1 MLLFQSWVH
10 LVILII
16 AYLTFLPF
24 SYSSSHDQVKPTSQN
39 IEVFFPFHHHS
50 QPIPSSNP
58 LSSSSSNVPHHQYS
72 TTSLD
77 ATLAKAFAGLVASIV
92 VVAGVLFFCRKYN
105 AGRGSVNTK
114 IMGIRRPREIRVN
127 INNDD
132 HQLKPI
138 GGDDK
143 TGLVVD
149 ENGLDVI
156 YWRQLQLSSN
166 DLPKKDSLSK
176 AEKKYQE
183 LIGISKR
190 EFPKPSIINSSTTL
204 NSRELQVQVQQSS
217 IPPLRAAQSGHFT
230 RSPSTS
236 STNDMATALFGYVA
250 ANRISAKSN
259 NVSPNNATKLST
271 DPTAQIFILDPYK
284 SQKTAMVIRSLHIT
298 RKEILDALLE
308 GKMSLDLETLQKLSD
323 IAPTKEEEEQILAFN
338 GNQTKL
344 ADAESF
350 IYHLLKSVPSPFARL
365 KAMLFLSKYDSK
377 VCYLKMSLQT
387 LELGCN
393 ELRTNGVF
401 YKLFEA
407 IATTQGTITTEFNL
421 NELRNRCNMKNDNEC
436 THQLEAI
443 VEQVI
448 INEGKRS
455 ITRQSQ
461 TLKGRNGT
469 SRKSESSLRQRDD
482 HEYRTL
488 GLPVIEGLCKEL
500 SHVKK
505 AAYIDY
511 TAVERTCFSL
521 KAGFVEIREL
531 FIENTNDGNKLEDDG
546 FVETMKRF
554 LYRAEEDVKIVK
566 KDEKRVEELVKKTRE
581 IYFQNQEI
589 ITSTAS
595 SDGDHQ
601 NLLQVFVMVRELI
614 RMVDQIC
621 TDIAGNLKKM
631 ETDGLR
637 FQRLSSIL

>member
-10 LVILII
+10 LVNLII
-16 AYLTFLPF
+16 ACLTFLPF
-24 SYSSSHDQVKPTSQN
+24 SYSSPHDQVKPTSQN
-39 IEVFFPFHHHS
+39 IEVFFPFHHQS

-58 LSSSSSNVPHHQYS
+58 LSSSSSNVPHHQNN

-92 VVAGVLFFCRKYN
+92 VVAGVLFFCRKYH

-114 IMGIRRPREIRVN
+114 IMGIRRPREIRVI

-132 HQLKPI
+132 QLKAI
-138 GGDDK
+138 GGDNK

-156 YWRQLQLSSN
+156 YWRQLQSSSD
-166 DLPKKDSLSK
+166 DLPKKDNLSK
-176 AEKKYQE
+176 TEKKYQE

-190 EFPKPSIINSSTTL
+190 EFPKPSVINSSTTL

-217 IPPLRAAQSGHFT
+217 NPPPRAAQSGHFT
-230 RSPSTS
+230 KSPSTS

-250 ANRISAKSN
+250 ANRISRKSN
-259 NVSPNNATKLST
+259 NASPNNARKLST

-308 GKMSLDLETLQKLSD
+308 GKMSLDLETLEKLSD
-323 IAPTKEEEEQILAFN
+323 IAPTKEEQEQILAFN
-338 GNQTKL
+338 GNQIKL

-365 KAMLFLSKYDSK
+365 KAMLFRSKYDSK
-377 VCYLKMSLQT
+377 ICYLKMSLQT

-407 IATTQGTITTEFNL
+407 IATTQGTATTEFNL
-421 NELRNRCNMKNDNEC
+421 NELRNICNMKNDNEC
-436 THQLEAI
+436 THQLQAV

-461 TLKGRNGT
+461 TLKGRNQT

-482 HEYRTL
+482 HEYETL
-488 GLPVIEGLCKEL
+488 GLPVVEGLCKEL

-531 FIENTNDGNKLEDDG
+531 FIVNTNDGNTKLEDDG
-546 FVETMKRF
+546 FVKTMKIF
-554 LYRAEEDVKIVK
+554 LHRAEEDVKIVK
-566 KDEKRVEELVKKTRE
+566 KDEKRVKELVKKTRE

-589 ITSTAS
+589 ITSAAS
-595 SDGDHQ
+595 SDGHHQ

-621 TDIAGNLKKM
+621 TDIAGHLKKM

>member
-1 MLLFQSWVH
+1 MLLFQSWAH
-10 LVILII
+10 LVILFI

-24 SYSSSHDQVKPTSQN
+24 SYSSSHDQVKSTSQN
-39 IEVFFPFHHHS
+39 IEVFFPFHYYS
-50 QPIPSSNP
+50 QPIPSSYP
-58 LSSSSSNVPHHQYS
+58 LSSSSNNVPHHQNNT

-77 ATLAKAFAGLVASIV
+77 ATLAKAFAGLVATIV
-92 VVAGVLFFCRKYN
+92 VVAGVLFFSRKYHG
-105 AGRGSVNTK
+105 GRDSVNTK
-114 IMGIRRPREIRVN
+114 MGIRRPREIRVN

-132 HQLKPI
+132 QLKPT
-138 GGDDK
+138 GRDNK

-149 ENGLDVI
+149 EDGLDVI
-156 YWRQLQLSSN
+156 YWRQLQSSSH
-166 DLPKKDSLSK
+166 DLPKDSSSK
-176 AEKKYQE
+176 TEKKYQE

-190 EFPKPSIINSSTTL
+190 EFPKPSVINSSTP
-204 NSRELQVQVQQSS
+204 RELQVQVQQSS
-217 IPPLRAAQSGHFT
+217 NPPPRAADHSMT
-230 RSPSTS
+230 PANKTTKSPSTS

-250 ANRISAKSN
+250 TNRISPKSN
-259 NVSPNNATKLST
+259 NVSPNNARKSST
-271 DPTAQIFILDPYK
+271 DPTAQIYILDPYK

-308 GKMSLDLETLQKLSD
+308 GRMSLDLETLEKLSD
-323 IAPTKEEEEQILAFN
+323 IAPTKEEQEQILAFN

-365 KAMLFLSKYDSK
+365 KAMLFRSKYDSK
-377 VCYLKMSLQT
+377 ICYLQMSLQT

-407 IATTQGTITTEFNL
+407 IATNQGTTTTDFNL
-421 NELRNRCNMKNDNEC
+421 NELRNLCNVENENEC
-436 THQLEAI
+436 TNQLQAI

-455 ITRQSQ
+455 ITSQSQ
-461 TLKGRNGT
+461 TPQGRNRT
-469 SRKSESSLRQRDD
+469 SRKSESSPVQRDD
-482 HEYRTL
+482 NVYRTL
-488 GLPVIEGLCKEL
+488 GLPVVEGICKEL

-521 KAGFVEIREL
+521 KASFIEIREL

-546 FVETMKRF
+546 FVKIMKRF
-554 LYRAEEDVKIVK
+554 LYGAEEDVKVVK
-566 KDEKRVEELVKKTRE
+566 EDGKRVKQLVKKTRE
-581 IYFQNQEI
+581 IYFQNQEF
-589 ITSTAS
+589 ITYTAS
-595 SDGDHQ
+595 SAGHHQ
-601 NLLQVFVMVRELI
+601 NLLQVFIMVREI
-614 RMVDQIC
+614 ISMVDQIC
-621 TDIAGNLKKM
+621 TDIAGNMKKM

>member
-16 AYLTFLPF
+16 ASLTFLPF
-24 SYSSSHDQVKPTSQN
+24 SYSSSHDQVKSTSQNN

-58 LSSSSSNVPHHQYS
+58 LSSSSSNVPHHQNNTR

-92 VVAGVLFFCRKYN
+92 IVAGVLFFCRKYH
-105 AGRGSVNTK
+105 AGRVSVNTK
-114 IMGIRRPREIRVN
+114 MGIRRPREIRVN
-127 INNDD
+127 INND
-132 HQLKPI
+132 HQQLKPI
-138 GGDDK
+138 GGDSK

-149 ENGLDVI
+149 ENGLDMI
-156 YWRQLQLSSN
+156 YWRQLQSSSN
-166 DLPKKDSLSK
+166 DLRKKDSLSK
-176 AEKKYQE
+176 TEKKYQE

-190 EFPKPSIINSSTTL
+190 EFPKPYVINSSTTL

-217 IPPLRAAQSGHFT
+217 NPPPRAAQSGHFT
-230 RSPSTS
+230 KSPSTS

-250 ANRISAKSN
+250 ANRISPKSN
-259 NVSPNNATKLST
+259 SVSPNNARKLST

-308 GKMSLDLETLQKLSD
+308 GKMSLDLETLEKLSD
-323 IAPTKEEEEQILAFN
+323 IAPTKEEQEQILAFD

-365 KAMLFLSKYDSK
+365 KAMLFRSKYDSK
-377 VCYLKMSLQT
+377 ICFLKMSLQT

-407 IATTQGTITTEFNL
+407 IATTQGTTTTEYNL
-421 NELRNRCNMKNDNEC
+421 NELRNLCNMKNDNEC
-436 THQLEAI
+436 THQLQAI

-488 GLPVIEGLCKEL
+488 GLPVVEGLGKEL

-531 FIENTNDGNKLEDDG
+531 FIENINDANIKLEDDG
-546 FVETMKRF
+546 FVKTMKIF
-554 LYRAEEDVKIVK
+554 LHRAEEDVKIVK
-566 KDEKRVEELVKKTRE
+566 KDEKRVKELVKKTRE

-595 SDGDHQ
+595 SDGHHQ
-601 NLLQVFVMVRELI
+601 NLLQVFVMITELI

-631 ETDGLR
+631 ETDGL
-637 FQRLSSIL
+637 SSRD

>member
-1 MLLFQSWVH
+1 
-10 LVILII
+10 
-16 AYLTFLPF
+16 
-24 SYSSSHDQVKPTSQN
+24 
-39 IEVFFPFHHHS
+39 
-50 QPIPSSNP
+50 
-58 LSSSSSNVPHHQYS
+58 
-72 TTSLD
+72 
-77 ATLAKAFAGLVASIV
+77 
-92 VVAGVLFFCRKYN
+92 
-105 AGRGSVNTK
+105 
-114 IMGIRRPREIRVN
+114 
-127 INNDD
+127 
-132 HQLKPI
+132 
-138 GGDDK
+138 
-143 TGLVVD
+143 
-149 ENGLDVI
+149 
-156 YWRQLQLSSN
+156 
-166 DLPKKDSLSK
+166 
-176 AEKKYQE
+176 
-183 LIGISKR
+183 
-190 EFPKPSIINSSTTL
+190 
-204 NSRELQVQVQQSS
+204 
-217 IPPLRAAQSGHFT
+217 
-230 RSPSTS
+230 
-236 STNDMATALFGYVA
+236 MATALFGYVT
-250 ANRISAKSN
+250 ANPISAKSN
-259 NVSPNNATKLST
+259 NVSPNNARKLST

-298 RKEILDALLE
+298 REEILDALLE
-308 GKMSLDLETLQKLSD
+308 GKMSLDLETLEKLSD

-350 IYHLLKSVPSPFARL
+350 IYHLLKSIPSPFARV
-365 KAMLFLSKYDSK
+365 KAMLFRSKYDSK
-377 VCYLKMSLQT
+377 ICYLKMSLQT

-393 ELRTNGVF
+393 ELRTDGVF

-407 IATTQGTITTEFNL
+407 IATTQGTTTTEFNL
-421 NELRNRCNMKNDNEC
+421 NELRNLCNMKNDNEC
-436 THQLEAI
+436 THQLDAI

-448 INEGKRS
+448 INQGKRS

-461 TLKGRNGT
+461 ALKGRNGT

-488 GLPVIEGLCKEL
+488 GLPVVEGLCKEL

-546 FVETMKRF
+546 FVKTMIRF

-566 KDEKRVEELVKKTRE
+566 KDEKRVKELVKKTRE

-589 ITSTAS
+589 IISTAS